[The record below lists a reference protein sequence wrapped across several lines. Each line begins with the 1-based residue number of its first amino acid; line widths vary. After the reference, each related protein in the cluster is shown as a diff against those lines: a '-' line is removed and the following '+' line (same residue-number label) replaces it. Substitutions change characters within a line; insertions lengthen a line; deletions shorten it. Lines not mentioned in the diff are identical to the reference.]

1 MTNLDNMLESRDIIL
16 PTKACIVK
24 AVVFPVVMYGCESW
38 TIKKVNAEDWC
49 FPIVAVERILD
60 SPLDCKGFRA
70 VHPKGNQSWIF
81 IGRTDAE
88 AEAPILWPLHAN
100 NWLIGKDPDVGLP
113 GWLRGKEFA
122 WNIGDAGLTPGS
134 GRSSGE
140 GNGNPLQYSLPGKS
154 HGQRSLVGYS
164 PWGHKHVGQSWVAKQ
179 QTTAFAGKDWGQEEK
194 GVKEDEMVQWHHW
207 LNGLKFKQTLG
218 DSEWQGSWVS
228 YNLWGLKELDMT

>member
-1 MTNLDNMLESRDIIL
+1 MLSNCGSGED
-16 PTKACIVK
+16 
-24 AVVFPVVMYGCESW
+24 SW
-38 TIKKVNAEDWC
+38 QSLGLQGVQSSPSLRKSVLNIHWKDWC
-49 FPIVAVERILD
+49 WSWSSNTVATSCKELTYWER
-60 SPLDCKGFRA
+60 PWCR
-70 VHPKGNQSWIF
+70 
-81 IGRTDAE
+81 
-88 AEAPILWPLHAN
+88 
-100 NWLIGKDPDVGLP
+100 LP